1 MSTLLTFPDFVSLL
15 AGQSYLAVSSTN
27 SSLTGADQDFTP
39 GLEDDGGV
47 ALLDP
52 AGQVVDQVGMCVSTR
67 YREGLNLAPLS
78 GNADQSYERLPGGA
92 TACYDTNNNAS
103 DFVLI
108 SPPNPQN
115 SGSPI
120 TLCGGVAISTL
131 THTPTFT
138 RTVSPTR
145 TLTVTR
151 TPTRTPRQTAI
162 PNLVV
167 INEFLPHPLTDWNDD
182 GVVNEGD
189 EYIEIKNLSPYN
201 VNISNWELVDGANSP
216 PYTLPA
222 LSLVPGQIL
231 VFFHFETGLSL
242 PDSGGTVRLVKADG
256 HTADNFH
263 YPPVLAADRTWCRL
277 PDRNN
282 GNLAFN
288 CRPSPGQPNLPF
300 NPSPPT
306 PVSTPVT
313 GVESVCA
320 LADTV
325 PPAMAVAECS
335 GFGAGISNAAL
346 QDRFWLPVR
355 GKWELFV
362 E

>member
-1 MSTLLTFPDFVSLL
+1 L
-15 AGQSYLAVSSTN
+15 
-27 SSLTGADQDFTP
+27 
-39 GLEDDGGV
+39 
-47 ALLDP
+47 
-52 AGQVVDQVGMCVSTR
+52 
-67 YREGLNLAPLS
+67 

-120 TLCGGVAISTL
+120 TMCGGVAISTL
-131 THTPTFT
+131 TYTPTFT
-138 RTVSPTR
+138 RSVSPTR
-145 TLTVTR
+145 TQTITR

-167 INEFLPHPLTDWNDD
+167 INEFLPHPLTDWNED

-201 VNISNWELVDGANSP
+201 VNITNWELVDGANSP

-222 LSLVPGQIL
+222 LSLTPGQIL

-263 YPPVLAADRTWCRL
+263 YPPVVAADRTWCRL
-277 PDRNN
+277 LDRNN
-282 GNLAFN
+282 GNLAFA
-288 CRPSPGQPNLPF
+288 CRPSPGQPNLPY
-300 NPSPPT
+300 NPVFST

-313 GVESVCA
+313 GGEANCGFP
-320 LADTV
+320 DTV
-325 PPAMAVAECS
+325 PLAVVVAECG
-335 GFGAGISNAAL
+335 GFGAGISNAEL
-346 QDRFWLPVR
+346 QNRFWLPVR